1 LRYQNIVPI
10 VLSIAEG
17 QLRVP
22 AEVGSC
28 PFSSDEAEE
37 KQEKRMQQ
45 ERLVAISLLEHTEMN
60 EGKTRVLLWAS
71 PEMVGSRIDI
81 NMILQ

>member
-1 LRYQNIVPI
+1 MRYQNIVPI

-45 ERLVAISLLEHTEMN
+45 ERLVAISPLEHTKMN
-60 EGKTRVLLWAS
+60 DGRNRLLLLAY
-71 PEMVGSRIDI
+71 
-81 NMILQ
+81 L